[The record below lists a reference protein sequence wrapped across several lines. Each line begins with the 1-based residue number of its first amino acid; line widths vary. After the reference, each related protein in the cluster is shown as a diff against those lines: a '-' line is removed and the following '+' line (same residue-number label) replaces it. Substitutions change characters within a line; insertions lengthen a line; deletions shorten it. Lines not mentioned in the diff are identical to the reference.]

1 MDPRARPPSVT
12 LLLSR
17 CSTLHRS
24 LQRNPPSGEI
34 ESSAHPCWQR
44 THKLL
49 RFRSDYLYR
58 PLSVTLLRC
67 APDFRPQG
75 VGPPGRQLR
84 TTSKSSRVP
93 PTAHYERYQ
102 HRLRTIVAAQ
112 HSASPTQPTRIETHA
127 CQEWSMTDL
136 NSSTNQPKSRCIL
149 LDSPCWPPIKTH
161 RTNPSAKLD
170 ARRMLHRTDWP
181 GPTFG
186 SSPAENPPP
195 GVADRDE

>member
-1 MDPRARPPSVT
+1 MDSASAAAVGHAATQPLFHSLQVFTEKSAQRRNRIKCAPMLAAHPQTSPLPQRLPV
-12 LLLSR
+12 
-17 CSTLHRS
+17 STLV
-24 LQRNPPSGEI
+24 RNPV
-34 ESSAHPCWQR
+34 AMR
-44 THKLL
+44 
-49 RFRSDYLYR
+49 
-58 PLSVTLLRC
+58 
-67 APDFRPQG
+67 PDFRPQG

-93 PTAHYERYQ
+93 PTAHYERSG
-102 HRLRTIVAAQ
+102 HRLQTIVAAQ
-112 HSASPTQPTRIETHA
+112 RSASPTQPTRIETHA